1 MVNYA
6 LHPLAYVARQ
16 LSDRSVNEFRATH
29 FRRAIFASLVSLSL
43 MQILR
48 IVLAALLA
56 IAAAVAGLFT
66 AAVVAIIAL
75 VAYLALLIKSK
86 TGDTQPN
93 SSPADLRRIRRQSGE
108 FIDVVASEVEEDGVK
123 PSSPDIDLKE

>member
-1 MVNYA
+1 MVDYA
-6 LHPLAYVARQ
+6 VHPLAYVARQ
-16 LSDRSVNEFRATH
+16 LSDHSSNEFRTTH
-29 FRRAIFASLVSLSL
+29 FRRATFASLVSLSL

-56 IAAAVAGLFT
+56 IAAAVAGLFA
-66 AAVVAIIAL
+66 AAVVAIIAM

-86 TGDTQPN
+86 TGSARPN
-93 SSPADLRRIRRQSGE
+93 SPPVELRRTRRQSGE

-123 PSSPDIDLKE
+123 PSTPHIHLKE